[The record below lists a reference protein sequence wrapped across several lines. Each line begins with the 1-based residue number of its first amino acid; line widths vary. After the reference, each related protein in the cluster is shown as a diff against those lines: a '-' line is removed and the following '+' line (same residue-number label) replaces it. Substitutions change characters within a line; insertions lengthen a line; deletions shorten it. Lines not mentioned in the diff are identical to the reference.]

1 MKVLIIGG
9 FLGSGKTT
17 FILHL
22 ARYLTKGNQN
32 HDAVKVVIV
41 ENEIGDTAIDQ
52 TALKNLNLQV
62 KNLFSGC
69 ACCTLAGETADA
81 MLAIRE
87 QINPEWVLLEAT
99 GVAIPDNI
107 RHMLDQMDIPSSV
120 CVIAD
125 SQRWNRIRIPL
136 RHILKPQIESA
147 DNICL
152 SKADTVSDAELRQT
166 ELDISLLNLKASVSI
181 LPPPDTIDETIYQTI
196 LG

>member
-1 MKVLIIGG
+1 MKVLIVGG

-32 HDAVKVVIV
+32 HAAVKAVII
-41 ENEIGDTAIDQ
+41 ENEIGDTSIDQ

-87 QINPEWVLLEAT
+87 QINPEWVILEAT
-99 GVAIPDNI
+99 GVAIPENI
-107 RHMLDQMDIPSSV
+107 RHMLDQMKIPSSV
-120 CVIAD
+120 CVLVDA
-125 SQRWNRIRIPL
+125 QRWNRIRIPL
-136 RHILKPQIESA
+136 RHILKPQIEKA
-147 DNICL
+147 DNICIT
-152 SKADTVSDAELRQT
+152 KTDALCANELRQA
-166 ELDISLLNLKASVSI
+166 ELDISLLNPKAVI
-181 LPPPDTIDETIYQTI
+181 HKLPLPDTTDETIYQTI